1 MISIELTDTKDFMN
15 KLLRTEI
22 FDNFLLQEAFIT
34 KAASYV
40 IDGHLQKGFYS
51 STELEENGIAGYSIL
66 PFRMLRTN
74 CFDLIKGRQTP
85 SSFKFVFLLSPENME
100 HTLSSLHFR
109 SIVCLHSAFT
119 VSDISG
125 FFINIRYQNKL
136 LTLTTGI
143 SYNIFSADKTLDSE
157 WDKLVMKFLANNDIN
172 FKEL

>member
-22 FDNFLLQEAFIT
+22 FDNFLLQEAVIT

-51 STELEENGIAGYSIL
+51 STELEENGIVGYSIL

-100 HTLSSLHFR
+100 HTLSR
-109 SIVCLHSAFT
+109 SALCFHCV
-119 VSDISG
+119 
-125 FFINIRYQNKL
+125 RYQWFFHKYQVSEPASDSDNR
-136 LTLTTGI
+136 
-143 SYNIFSADKTLDSE
+143 NILQYFFSG
-157 WDKLVMKFLANNDIN
+157 
-172 FKEL
+172 

>member
-22 FDNFLLQEAFIT
+22 FDNFLLQEAVIT

-74 CFDLIKGRQTP
+74 CFDLIKG
-85 SSFKFVFLLSPENME
+85 
-100 HTLSSLHFR
+100 
-109 SIVCLHSAFT
+109 
-119 VSDISG
+119 
-125 FFINIRYQNKL
+125 
-136 LTLTTGI
+136 
-143 SYNIFSADKTLDSE
+143 
-157 WDKLVMKFLANNDIN
+157 
-172 FKEL
+172 

>member
-22 FDNFLLQEAFIT
+22 FDNFLLQEAVIT

-74 CFDLIKGRQTP
+74 CFDLIKGRQAP

-100 HTLSSLHFR
+100 HTLS
-109 SIVCLHSAFT
+109 LHSAFT

-143 SYNIFSADKTLDSE
+143 SYNIFSVDKTLDSE

>member
-22 FDNFLLQEAFIT
+22 FDNFLLQEAVIT

-100 HTLSSLHFR
+100 HTLSSLH
-109 SIVCLHSAFT
+109 SAFT
-119 VSDISG
+119 LSDISG

-136 LTLTTGI
+136 LTTGI

>member
-22 FDNFLLQEAFIT
+22 FDNFLLQKAVIT

-66 PFRMLRTN
+66 PF
-74 CFDLIKGRQTP
+74 DLIKGRQTP

-100 HTLSSLHFR
+100 HTLSS
-109 SIVCLHSAFT
+109 LHSAFT

-143 SYNIFSADKTLDSE
+143 SYNIFSADKTLDGE

>member
-22 FDNFLLQEAFIT
+22 FDNFLLQEAVIT

-51 STELEENGIAGYSIL
+51 STELEENGIVGYSIL

-74 CFDLIKGRQTP
+74 CFDLIKGQTD
-85 SSFKFVFLLSPENME
+85 SIVIQVCVFLLSPENME
-100 HTLSSLHFR
+100 HTLSSLH
-109 SIVCLHSAFT
+109 SAFT

-125 FFINIRYQNKL
+125 FFHKYQVSEPASDSDNRNILQYF
-136 LTLTTGI
+136 
-143 SYNIFSADKTLDSE
+143 FSG
-157 WDKLVMKFLANNDIN
+157 
-172 FKEL
+172 

>member
-22 FDNFLLQEAFIT
+22 FDNFLLQEAVIT

-51 STELEENGIAGYSIL
+51 STELEENGIVGYSIL

-85 SSFKFVFLLSPENME
+85 SSFKFVFLLSLCP
-100 HTLSSLHFR
+100 
-109 SIVCLHSAFT
+109 
-119 VSDISG
+119 ISVV
-125 FFINIRYQNKL
+125 
-136 LTLTTGI
+136 
-143 SYNIFSADKTLDSE
+143 FS
-157 WDKLVMKFLANNDIN
+157 
-172 FKEL
+172 

>member
-22 FDNFLLQEAFIT
+22 FDNFLLQEAVIT
-34 KAASYV
+34 KAASYI

-66 PFRMLRTN
+66 PFRML
-74 CFDLIKGRQTP
+74 
-85 SSFKFVFLLSPENME
+85 LLSPENME
-100 HTLSSLHFR
+100 HTLSS
-109 SIVCLHSAFT
+109 LHSAFT

-125 FFINIRYQNKL
+125 FFINIRYQSQL

>member
-22 FDNFLLQEAFIT
+22 FDNFLLQEAVIT

-100 HTLSSLHFR
+100 HTLSLSLIH
-109 SIVCLHSAFT
+109 I
-119 VSDISG
+119 
-125 FFINIRYQNKL
+125 
-136 LTLTTGI
+136 
-143 SYNIFSADKTLDSE
+143 
-157 WDKLVMKFLANNDIN
+157 
-172 FKEL
+172 

>member
-22 FDNFLLQEAFIT
+22 FDNFLLQEVVIT

-100 HTLSSLHFR
+100 HTLSSLH
-109 SIVCLHSAFT
+109 SAFT

-125 FFINIRYQNKL
+125 FFINIRLVFFHPFHFKANPICNRSIGCQL
-136 LTLTTGI
+136 IG
-143 SYNIFSADKTLDSE
+143 SFIF
-157 WDKLVMKFLANNDIN
+157 VIN
-172 FKEL
+172 FTKIVYNLIISFVTI